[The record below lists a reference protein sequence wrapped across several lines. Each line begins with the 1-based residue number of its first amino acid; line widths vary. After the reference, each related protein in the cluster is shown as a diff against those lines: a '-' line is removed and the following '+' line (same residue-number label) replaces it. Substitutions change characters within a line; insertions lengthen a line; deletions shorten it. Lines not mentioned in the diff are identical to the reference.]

1 MSFNARSD
9 LIAGISVAGLMI
21 PEAVAYAGIA
31 GLPPA
36 RAILALIVGGLA
48 YAALGRSRFA
58 IIAPTSSSAAILA
71 AALATLPDDANAKS
85 LMATGIVVIVG
96 LLFGLVAVLKLG
108 GILAFIARPVL
119 RGFAFGLAIT
129 IIIRQLPVLL
139 GLPVHATS
147 IVALLGALA
156 VNIAAVNGL
165 SLAIGIIGLTT
176 ILLLRRAGRL
186 PGALVVLGAGVA
198 LSFVVDLPGHHVA
211 LVGPLT
217 LALNP
222 VVMPQFD
229 YSIWSRLVQLALPL
243 TLILF
248 AESWGTMRALAL
260 RHGEQLSATRELA
273 ALAGANLASALAQG
287 MPVGAGFSAGSAS
300 EAAGAASRLT
310 GMVGAISVAGV
321 VLFAAALVARIP
333 EPVLAAVVIAALTHA
348 LSLAPLTRLFAINR
362 DQWVALVAAL
372 AVIGFGALNGM
383 LVAIALSLGTLLH
396 RLASPSLSQ
405 LGRLG
410 ESHDYVD
417 LARHR
422 DAAGVPSIA
431 IFRPNAPLFFAN
443 ADACLGQIADAAR
456 RYPSGTTIILSLEE
470 SDDLDSSAVEA
481 IAELDKA
488 LSTDRMA
495 LHLARAHDRVRV
507 LLAVSGLTI
516 LAKQASFSVA
526 DAVDFVQKSGENK

>member
-222 VVMPQFD
+222 VVMPEFD

-310 GMVGAISVAGV
+310 GVVGAISVAGV